1 MMKQTNWMKLNSGL
15 SFRNTV
21 ERNGMQDDAQDS
33 MMRVLIADDEP
44 RVRSALRLLLRQ
56 HPGMAVAG
64 EADNVESALE
74 LATRQRPDLILLDWE
89 LSGRNGTCALER
101 LRAAQ
106 QGIVVI
112 ALSGRPEARRA
123 ALDAGVDAFVSKGDP
138 PEQLLSMLQATLR
151 TVSRAA
157 SARARSSRTPQ
168 TSASQSESTNQRDL
182 CLSGKA

>member
-1 MMKQTNWMKLNSGL
+1 MKLNSGIL
-15 SFRNTV
+15 SLRDKV
-21 ERNGMQDDAQDS
+21 EWHRMQDEAQNS

-56 HPGMAVAG
+56 HPSMAVAG

-74 LATRQRPDLILLDWE
+74 LTSRHRPDLVLLDWE
-89 LSGRNGTCALER
+89 LSGRNGTSALKR
-101 LRAAQ
+101 LRAVR

-151 TVSRAA
+151 TVSRT
-157 SARARSSRTPQ
+157 SSVKTRSS
-168 TSASQSESTNQRDL
+168 
-182 CLSGKA
+182 